1 MGFFDYIIKNK
12 TVIVNLEARD
22 WKDAIRK
29 GGALLLTSGSCKGSY
44 IDAMID
50 GCERNGPYIVIGPGL
65 AMPHAR
71 PETGVLETGYAL
83 VTLKKGVDFGDEEND
98 PIDILVFM
106 AAKDHVTHAE
116 EAMLQVADFC
126 DNSDLIMELRVCKT
140 VEEVIFLLKRAQ
152 IQHDPM

>member
-12 TVIVNLEARD
+12 SILVNIEASD

-44 IDAMID
+44 VDAMIE

-71 PETGVLETGYAL
+71 PETGVIETGYAL

-106 AAKDHVTHAE
+106 AAKDQATHTE
-116 EAMLQVADFC
+116 EAMLQVAEFC
-126 DNSDLIMELRVCKT
+126 DNINWIMELRVAKNSED
-140 VEEVIFLLKRAQ
+140 VVSILKRAQ
-152 IQHDPM
+152 KQCALM